1 MIGRACDVARQVLAQ
16 AQTSVFDSVQA
27 STAGD
32 GVLIMCRQG
41 AAAGLLRC
49 RDAWEAFKGEEGLVG
64 RRKGI
69 MLRIFFLVFSQ
80 LTIGGLALMSL
91 VPAADIGKGFFRT
104 CASIYLLTLL
114 FVLAGLEWAR
124 PWELLGFV
132 LFTLGFLTYMASLWV
147 DRLPDSLKLL
157 KITLGVGCCAVI
169 ASALSYSP
177 VASSMWEMTVRA
189 LNFLF
194 SVLSL
199 GAAMSGML
207 LGHWYLVTPEL
218 SLAPIKRLTAVL
230 LGALV
235 AQGIL
240 LALSMSP
247 QLGMVPAA
255 FVSRV
260 QHLIAAYPYFLLGR
274 ISVGLV
280 GTFGLATLTMW
291 LLREGST
298 QAATGFLYTAV
309 LTVTVGELIARFL
322 FQLTGVPV

>member
-1 MIGRACDVARQVLAQ
+1 
-16 AQTSVFDSVQA
+16 
-27 STAGD
+27 
-32 GVLIMCRQG
+32 
-41 AAAGLLRC
+41 
-49 RDAWEAFKGEEGLVG
+49 
-64 RRKGI
+64 

-91 VPAADIGKGFFRT
+91 VPAAEIGKGFFRT
-104 CASIYLLTLL
+104 CASIYLLILL
-114 FVLAGLEWAR
+114 FVLAGLERAR

-132 LFTLGFLTYMASLWV
+132 LFTLLFLIYLASLWI
-147 DRLPDSLKLL
+147 DRLPESLKLL
-157 KITLGVGCCAVI
+157 KITLGVGFGAVL

-177 VASSMWEMTVRA
+177 VASPLWETAVRS

-218 SLAPIKRLTAVL
+218 SLGPIKRLTGML

-235 AQGIL
+235 AQGSL
-240 LALSMSP
+240 LALTVSP
-247 QLGMVPAA
+247 QLGIVPAA
-255 FVSRV
+255 FAPRV
-260 QHLIAAYPYFLLGR
+260 QHLLAVYPYFLLGR
-274 ISVGLV
+274 IAVGLV

-322 FQLTGVPV
+322 FHLTGVPV